1 MRIRRERLRH
11 LRRKRGMT
19 QSQLATAL
27 GCSRAAVS
35 TWETTGRLPRPDRL
49 QLLANVLGV
58 PVAELV
64 DDGDALSL
72 VSLRLAAGM
81 LAKDVARVLK
91 VSSSTYCHVER
102 GRQKV
107 PPRWFPILSRAF
119 GVPAELFASL
129 RQESP
134 ATNADGGTE

>member
-19 QSQLATAL
+19 QRQLAADL

-49 QLLANVLGV
+49 QLLAHVLGV
-58 PVAELV
+58 PVAELIE
-64 DDGDALSL
+64 DGESLSL
-72 VSLRLAAGM
+72 ASLRLTAGM

-91 VSSSTYCHVER
+91 VSKSTYSHVER

-107 PPRWFPILSRAF
+107 PPRWFPILSRTF
-119 GVPAELFASL
+119 GVPPELLTSL
-129 RQESP
+129 IDNSSAQNS
-134 ATNADGGTE
+134 DGGAE